1 MENLFAASQGLN
13 KQESFRKHFILM
25 CRFTMSE
32 STGGGGGGGG
42 ERTDE
47 REKEGSKGIFLKNH
61 TYLLVFILARH
72 CYFNALFY

>member
-13 KQESFRKHFILM
+13 KPESFRKHFILM

-32 STGGGGGGGG
+32 STRGVGGER